1 MANKHKTPSVWR
13 LEFSYVG
20 VLVGLF
26 FFAMSLTPSL
36 LPRGVFFQGVVSGV
50 TMVIG
55 YGLGLALQKIWL
67 YLQLPT
73 PIERQQRIINVFMQ
87 SISAIVLFI
96 FLWKYV
102 GWQNDVLAAT
112 GSDQTIS
119 AVSLFP
125 IIIVSAI
132 LGYLVL
138 VMSRT
143 VLKFFN
149 MIMRWFRKALPH
161 RVANVI
167 GIAVAAFLF
176 INILNG
182 VIIEGFFAVAN
193 QSFSVTD
200 ARLEE
205 GINQPQVTEKS
216 GSPNSLS
223 PWEELGRQGRK
234 FVSTGPSAE
243 QIESFS
249 GEAAEEPVRVY
260 VGLNSADSI
269 QGRADLALE
278 ELKRT
283 GAFDREVLVV
293 ATTTGTGWLDPKAV
307 DPLEYMHGGDTA
319 IVGVQYSFLPSWISL
334 FADQQIVKDTSTT
347 VFSTIHDYWRQL
359 PESERPEIY
368 VYGLS
373 LGSFGAESILSSI
386 NIVNEPLDGA
396 IYSGPTLFNQIRNE
410 LTDSR
415 DEGSPAWQPVIDE
428 GRTVRFTAKE
438 NALEAPTAE
447 WDETRIVYTQH
458 ATDPVTFFSFDLA
471 LNEPE
476 WLLEGQRG
484 PDLTD
489 NMRWIPF
496 VTFWQVAADLPT
508 AGAVE
513 NGYGH
518 NYSQSTM
525 IDAWAG
531 VTEPADWSQDKADAL
546 KKVFQ

>member
-1 MANKHKTPSVWR
+1 MVGKQKTPSVWR
-13 LEFSYVG
+13 LDFSYVG

-36 LPRGVFFQGVVSGV
+36 LPRGIFFQGFVSGV
-50 TMVIG
+50 SIVIG
-55 YGLGLALQKIWL
+55 YGLGLAAQQTWL
-67 YLQLPT
+67 YLQLPK
-73 PIERQQRIINVFMQ
+73 PIPRQQRIINVFMQ
-87 SISAIVLFI
+87 TLSVLVLII
-96 FLWKYV
+96 FMWKYV

-112 GSDQTIS
+112 GSDKTIS
-119 AVSLFP
+119 LATLFP
-125 IIIVSAI
+125 IVIVTAVI
-132 LGYLVL
+132 GYVLLVA
-138 VMSRT
+138 SRSI
-143 VLKFFN
+143 LKFFR
-149 MIMRWFRKALPH
+149 MIIRWFRKALPH

-167 GIAVAAFLF
+167 GFAVAAFLL

-182 VIIEGFFAVAN
+182 VLIDGFFAAAN
-193 QSFSVTD
+193 RSFSVTD
-200 ARLEE
+200 ARIED
-205 GINQPQVTEKS
+205 GINQPQVSEKS
-216 GSPNSLS
+216 GSPGSLS

-234 FVSTGPSAE
+234 FVATGPTAE
-243 QIESFS
+243 EIEEQT
-249 GEAAEEPVRVY
+249 GEPALEPVRVY
-260 VGLNSADSI
+260 VGLNSAETI
-269 QGRADLALE
+269 QERADLALE
-278 ELKRT
+278 ELQRA
-283 GAFDREVLVV
+283 GAFDRKVLVV

-347 VFSTIHDYWRQL
+347 VFTTIHDYWRQL
-359 PESERPEIY
+359 PESQRPEIY

-396 IYSGPTLFNQIRNE
+396 VYSGPTLFNSIRND
-410 LTDSR
+410 LTENR
-415 DEGSPAWQPVIDE
+415 DKGSPAWQPIVDN
-428 GRTVRFTAKE
+428 GRTVRFTAKD
-438 NALEAPTAE
+438 NALTKPKGE
-447 WDETRIVYTQH
+447 WEETRIVYTQH

-471 LNEPE
+471 LNEPD
-476 WLLEGQRG
+476 WLLDGQRG
-484 PDLTD
+484 PDITD

-513 NGYGH
+513 NGHGH

-531 VTEPADWSQDKADAL
+531 VTEPDDWSRDKSDAL
-546 KKVFQ
+546 KKIFE

>member
-1 MANKHKTPSVWR
+1 MTKEKTTLSVWR
-13 LEFSYVG
+13 LHFSYIG
-20 VLVGLF
+20 VLIGLF

-36 LPRGVFFQGVVSGV
+36 LPRGIFFQGLVSGISLA
-50 TMVIG
+50 IG
-55 YGLGLALQKIWL
+55 YGLGLSIQQIWL
-67 YLQLPT
+67 YLQLPK
-73 PIERQQRIINVFMQ
+73 PIERQQRIINVFIQ
-87 SISAIVLFI
+87 LVAGFVLFM
-96 FLWKYV
+96 FMWKYV
-102 GWQNDVLAAT
+102 GWQNDVLEAT
-112 GSDQTIS
+112 GSDKTIS
-119 AVSLFP
+119 IVTLLPIVAVTS
-125 IIIVSAI
+125 IV
-132 LGYLVL
+132 GYLLLVL
-138 VMSRT
+138 SRS
-143 VLKFFN
+143 VLKFFR

-167 GIAVAAFLF
+167 GVTVAAFLLV
-176 INILNG
+176 NILNG
-182 VIIEGFFAVAN
+182 VLIEGFFAVAN
-193 QSFSVTD
+193 QTFSVTD

-205 GINQPQVTEKS
+205 GIDQPLVIEKS
-216 GSPNSLS
+216 GSPESQS
-223 PWEELGRQGRK
+223 PWDELGRQGRK
-234 FVSTGPSAE
+234 FVSTGPTAD
-243 QIESFS
+243 QIEDFS
-249 GEAAEEPVRVY
+249 GEPALEPVRVY

-283 GAFDREVLVV
+283 GGFDREVLVV

-347 VFSTIHDYWRQL
+347 VFTTIHDYWRQL
-359 PESERPEIY
+359 PETQRPEIY

-373 LGSFGAESILSSI
+373 LGSFGAENILSSI

-410 LTDSR
+410 LIDTR
-415 DEGSPAWQPVIDE
+415 DEGSPAWQPIIDS
-428 GRTVRFTAKE
+428 GRTVRFTAKD
-438 NALEAPTAE
+438 NALDVPAAGWE
-447 WDETRIVYTQH
+447 ETRVVYTQH
-458 ATDPVTFFSFDLA
+458 ATDPVSFFSFDLA
-471 LNEPE
+471 LHEPD

-484 PDLTD
+484 PDITD
-489 NMRWIPF
+489 NMRWIPL

-513 NGYGH
+513 NGHGH

-531 VTEPADWSQDKADAL
+531 VTEPDDWSKDKSDTL
-546 KKVFQ
+546 KQLFQ